1 MSMGFLDKPM
11 NTHLLRALDLW
22 GFMGIVRVD
31 YKGEDESAALIH
43 ACGNHATV
51 SNLRIYRFMASAKH
65 PETRWGA
72 AYPTFVRGNG
82 EGEVQEISG
91 IWEMGLHGRREVEFC
106 QVWQMYAPEFLLDRD
121 RCKIRPTFLDTNL
134 GCAGLR
140 LLLSGRLL
148 GLLHAPYL

>member
-1 MSMGFLDKPM
+1 M
-11 NTHLLRALDLW
+11 R
-22 GFMGIVRVD
+22 IVGVND
-31 YKGEDESAALIH
+31 EGKDESATLVHSWEDRASVCQQCECVSTASFH
-43 ACGNHATV
+43 QVSGNAV
-51 SNLRIYRFMASAKH
+51 
-65 PETRWGA
+65 GA
-72 AYPTFVRGNG
+72 AYHTFVWGDG
-82 EGEVQEISG
+82 KCEVEEISG